1 MGVVRRPSLVV
12 TISLVL
18 TLVAL
23 LAAPARAGASARH
36 ATGVRGGAV
45 AMAPAQE
52 PDAPAD
58 DGTGDSADEDQPVEG
73 ADIIPEPN
81 SGQQPQEAGD
91 RGGALQI
98 LVLVLIVAGVGGIV
112 AMFVRESR
120 RNRAARRDRRDQPSG
135 PYSSQAS

>member
-1 MGVVRRPSLVV
+1 MGVVRRRSLVV

-18 TLVAL
+18 MLVAL
-23 LAAPARAGASARH
+23 LAAPARA
-36 ATGVRGGAV
+36 GAV

-58 DGTGDSADEDQPVEG
+58 DGTGDSADDGQPVEG

-81 SGQQPQEAGD
+81 TGQQPQEAGD
-91 RGGALQI
+91 RGGVLQI
-98 LVLVLIVAGVGGIV
+98 LVFVLIVAGVGGIV

-120 RNRAARRDRRDQPSG
+120 RRRAAGQT
-135 PYSSQAS
+135 

>member
-1 MGVVRRPSLVV
+1 MGVVRRRSLVV
-12 TISLVL
+12 TVSLVL

-23 LAAPARAGASARH
+23 FAAPARAGA
-36 ATGVRGGAV
+36 VAV
-45 AMAPAQE
+45 APAQE

-58 DGTGDSADEDQPVEG
+58 DSTGDSADEDQPVEG

-81 SGQQPQEAGD
+81 SGQQPEEAGD

-98 LVLVLIVAGVGGIV
+98 VVFVLIVAGVGGIV

-120 RNRAARRDRRDQPSG
+120 RNRAARRT
-135 PYSSQAS
+135 